1 MFLLILI
8 LLPLLGVFIISANL
22 TFNLPHNTKVI
33 KITALTITILD
44 FIISLF
50 VYLLFDNSSKQF
62 QFIQEQY
69 QTNYFDFYLGVD
81 GLSIYFVLLTTLIMP
96 ISLISNWKSIKEN
109 TLYFVII
116 ILLLGCSHRG
126 LSSYWQIEKQ
136 KSEVGPHP
144 PALVQI
150 WLV

>member
-8 LLPLLGVFIISANL
+8 LLPLLGIFIISANL

-96 ISLISNWKSIKEN
+96 ISLISN
-109 TLYFVII
+109 
-116 ILLLGCSHRG
+116 
-126 LSSYWQIEKQ
+126 
-136 KSEVGPHP
+136 
-144 PALVQI
+144 
-150 WLV
+150 